1 MADTAAETTE
11 TAAAETPAA
20 TTVAEE
26 TTDAAHTPTDQP
38 GTSDAPDAPSETPA
52 GSDGGGTAD
61 APAAAGLADALGAGD
76 AETVTEPT
84 APAAEPAAA
93 PEPEPT
99 AQAEAPTP
107 EPAPAPL
114 ARDIVDITPLAD
126 LGITDTTSLP
136 DALQALATA
145 VTTATENRT
154 IDTLADAHGIPHAAA
169 RDSISLRDAI
179 HTGDQAAIQAAIQGI
194 SQRVI
199 GTRGAST
206 IETALAGAAPAATTG
221 PVSTLSALESALSGQ
236 AH

>member
-1 MADTAAETTE
+1 MADTTTAETTAPAEAPAE
-11 TAAAETPAA
+11 TAA
-20 TTVAEE
+20 EE
-26 TTDAAHTPTDQP
+26 TADAAHTPTDQP
-38 GTSDAPDAPSETPA
+38 DTSDTPDTPSETPA
-52 GSDGGGTAD
+52 GGDSGDTAD

-76 AETVTEPT
+76 AETVTETT
-84 APAAEPAAA
+84 APADEPATS

-99 AQAEAPTP
+99 AEAEAPAP
-107 EPAPAPL
+107 EPAPL
-114 ARDIVDITPLAD
+114 ARDIVDISPLAD

-145 VTTATENRT
+145 VTTATENRA

-179 HTGDQAAIQAAIQGI
+179 HTGDQAKIQAAIQGI

-206 IETALAGAAPAATTG
+206 IETALNGATPATTG

>member
-1 MADTAAETTE
+1 MTETTE
-11 TAAAETPAA
+11 P
-20 TTVAEE
+20 
-26 TTDAAHTPTDQP
+26 
-38 GTSDAPDAPSETPA
+38 
-52 GSDGGGTAD
+52 
-61 APAAAGLADALGAGD
+61 
-76 AETVTEPT
+76 
-84 APAAEPAAA
+84 AEPAAA

-99 AQAEAPTP
+99 AEAPTP
-107 EPAPAPL
+107 EPAPTPL
-114 ARDIVDITPLAD
+114 ARDIVDIAPLAD

-145 VTTATENRT
+145 VTTATENKV
-154 IDTLADAHGIPHAAA
+154 IGTLADAHGIPHAAA

-179 HTGDQAAIQAAIQGI
+179 RAGDQEKIQAAIQGI

-206 IETALAGAAPAATTG
+206 IETALAGAAVPATTG